1 MKLSVY
7 VTVMSYFPA
16 VRIGVVKTDP
26 ETATEGNL
34 ARNRVTNHAVDRAT
48 NHVTDHVTDHVISH
62 LIDHVIPHLAR
73 MTNHVIGR

>member
-1 MKLSVY
+1 MKLSVHDSN
-7 VTVMSYFPA
+7 VFFSV
-16 VRIGVVKTDP
+16 VRFGVVKTDP

-34 ARNRVTNHAVDRAT
+34 AKSHLTIHAVDRAT
-48 NHVTDHVTDHVISH
+48 NYATNHVISH